1 MKQFWRQIKK
11 ELDRDFEISIYVII
25 LIVGL
30 SILVFSCMKASY
42 EITKLKEE
50 NNALRTNIEELKR
63 WFRSY
68 NIR

>member
-1 MKQFWRQIKK
+1 MKQFWKQIKK

-30 SILVFSCMKASY
+30 SILVFTCMKSSH

-50 NNALRTNIEELKR
+50 NNELRTNIEELKR
-63 WFRSY
+63 
-68 NIR
+68 

>member
-1 MKQFWRQIKK
+1 MKKLWKQIKK

-30 SILVFSCMKASY
+30 SILVFTCMKASN

-50 NNALRTNIEELKR
+50 NNDLKR
-63 WFRSY
+63 
-68 NIR
+68 NIIRTSNP

>member
-30 SILVFSCMKASY
+30 SILVFSCMKSSY
-42 EITKLKEE
+42 EIIKLKEE
-50 NNALRTNIEELKR
+50 NNELRTSIERNE
-63 WFRSY
+63 WY
-68 NIR
+68 YQW

>member
-30 SILVFSCMKASY
+30 SVLVFTCMKASH

-50 NNALRTNIEELKR
+50 NNELRTNIEKINE
-63 WFRSY
+63 
-68 NIR
+68 